1 MSVQPFPFFSGAL
14 YQRKLCN
21 VYLPPSYD
29 TSGDRRYPVIY
40 LLHGLY
46 GNEASWLMKGNAETT
61 LDAMIASGQL
71 RECIVV
77 MPSDGGYG
85 QGTFY
90 MNWYDGSGRFEDY
103 LLYDLIPAI
112 DMEYRTIAE
121 RESRAVCGLSM
132 GGFGA
137 FMLALRNPG
146 LFGAAASIS
155 GALTAANLITEEL
168 LRTELCRMIGPV
180 KGPHVREHDLHVL
193 AARMVGE
200 ENRPELHFN
209 CGTSDYL
216 YPLNTAYTVLLEQL
230 GYPHEYMEFE
240 GEHTWDY
247 FGEHLTEAL
256 QFMEQFF
263 AKSKSSSGE

>member
-29 TSGDRRYPVIY
+29 ASPDRRYPVIY

-46 GNEASWLMKGNAETT
+46 GHEASWLMKGNAEAT
-61 LDAMIASGQL
+61 LDAMIASGEL
-71 RECIVV
+71 RESIVV

-90 MNWYDGSGRFEDY
+90 INWYNGGGRFEDY

-112 DMEYRTIAE
+112 DREFRTVAD
-121 RESRAVCGLSM
+121 RSGRAVSGLSM
-132 GGFGA
+132 GGYGA
-137 FMLALRNPG
+137 FMLALRNPE

-155 GALTAANLITEEL
+155 GALMSTALMTEDL
-168 LRTELCRMIGPV
+168 LRTEISRMIGPLQ
-180 KGPHVREHDLHVL
+180 GPYVREHDLHVL
-193 AARMVGE
+193 ASRRVREAQ
-200 ENRPELHFN
+200 RPALHFN

-216 YPLNTAYTVLLEQL
+216 YPLNTAYKVLLDQL
-230 GYPHEYMEFE
+230 GYAHEYFEFE
-240 GEHTWDY
+240 GEHNWDY
-247 FGEHLTEAL
+247 FGTHLKEAL
-256 QFMEQFF
+256 RFIEQYF
-263 AKSKSSSGE
+263 AQA